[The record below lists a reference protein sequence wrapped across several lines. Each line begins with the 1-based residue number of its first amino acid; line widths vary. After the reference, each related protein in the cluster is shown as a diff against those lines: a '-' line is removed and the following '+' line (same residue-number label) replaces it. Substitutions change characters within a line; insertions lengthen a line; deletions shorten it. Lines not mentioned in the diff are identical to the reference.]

1 MISEAPLETH
11 LLLDKASFGAWR
23 RHRDTVAP
31 ETRRY
36 LTMGM
41 IYAEVTLSNPRHRN
55 DALAPMVV
63 RALVD
68 TGAVNLCIPAHI
80 ALQLELEELERR
92 EVTTADGKVT
102 LVPYVGPVQV
112 RFENRSCFVGAF
124 VLGDSVL
131 LGSIP
136 LEDMDLVLNPRLE
149 QVTVNPQSPNIPSA
163 LVMRTIM
170 GSGAC
175 RRRRSAPRG

>member
-1 MISEAPLETH
+1 
-11 LLLDKASFGAWR
+11 
-23 RHRDTVAP
+23 
-31 ETRRY
+31 
-36 LTMGM
+36 MGL
-41 IYAEVTLSNPRHRN
+41 IHAEVTLSNPRRP
-55 DALAPMVV
+55 DGALAPMTV

-68 TGAVNLCIPAHI
+68 TGAVNLCIPAHV
-80 ALQLELEELERR
+80 ALQLELDELERR
-92 EVTTADGKVT
+92 EVTTADGKAT

-124 VLGDSVL
+124 VLGDNVL

-163 LVMRTIM
+163 VVMRSTRPA
-170 GSGAC
+170 GTEG
-175 RRRRSAPRG
+175 R

>member
-1 MISEAPLETH
+1 
-11 LLLDKASFGAWR
+11 
-23 RHRDTVAP
+23 
-31 ETRRY
+31 
-36 LTMGM
+36 MGLVH
-41 IYAEVTLSNPRHRN
+41 AEVTLSNPRRR
-55 DALAPMVV
+55 DGALAPMTV

-92 EVTTADGKVT
+92 EVTTADGKAT

-124 VLGDSVL
+124 VLGDNVL

-163 LVMRTIM
+163 VVMRST
-170 GSGAC
+170 GGRARQAVSWG
-175 RRRRSAPRG
+175 

>member
-1 MISEAPLETH
+1 MRA
-11 LLLDKASFGAWR
+11 
-23 RHRDTVAP
+23 
-31 ETRRY
+31 
-36 LTMGM
+36 
-41 IYAEVTLSNPRHRN
+41 IYADLTLSNPRHRN
-55 DALAPMVV
+55 PALAPMTV

-68 TGAVNLCIPAHI
+68 AGAVNLCLPAHV

-92 EVTTADGKVT
+92 EVTTADGRAT

-124 VLGDSVL
+124 VLGDNVL

-136 LEDMDLVLNPRLE
+136 LEDMDLALNPRLE

-163 LVMRTIM
+163 VVMRSVGLT
-170 GSGAC
+170 GADW
-175 RRRRSAPRG
+175 S

>member
-1 MISEAPLETH
+1 
-11 LLLDKASFGAWR
+11 
-23 RHRDTVAP
+23 
-31 ETRRY
+31 
-36 LTMGM
+36 MGM

-136 LEDMDLVLNPRLE
+136 LNDMDLVLNPRLE

-163 LVMRTIM
+163 VVMRTVK
-170 GSGAC
+170 GTGAY
-175 RRRRSAPRG
+175 RRRRSTPRG